1 MAGLFCR
8 TRVFV
13 VFKLQY
19 LRVDCYN
26 TRQTTGDYC
35 VGPSS
40 CRHVEFLR
48 QPPQLPLPPAAR
60 TFQFL
65 EWWACFMSL
74 IVTPFCWMPR
84 RYVKRQIDKWQ
95 LGKKSRVSGFSSIS
109 QSWRHYLL
117 FDTASMG
124 QSSIAVCY
132 VKPGKSNWRRR
143 ISTVDLLVLTC
154 LDQLLLILSTFITEQ
169 VTLMRRSTVLSF
181 SLQLVFPG

>member
-1 MAGLFCR
+1 VVNCEQVNTDDSYKFSEDGSGEAKTGAMAGLFCR

-84 RYVKRQIDKWQ
+84 RYVKRQIDK
-95 LGKKSRVSGFSSIS
+95 
-109 QSWRHYLL
+109 
-117 FDTASMG
+117 
-124 QSSIAVCY
+124 
-132 VKPGKSNWRRR
+132 
-143 ISTVDLLVLTC
+143 
-154 LDQLLLILSTFITEQ
+154 
-169 VTLMRRSTVLSF
+169 
-181 SLQLVFPG
+181 

>member
-1 MAGLFCR
+1 VVNCEQVNTDDSYKFSEDGSGEAKTGAMAGLFCR

-74 IVTPFCWMPR
+74 IVT
-84 RYVKRQIDKWQ
+84 
-95 LGKKSRVSGFSSIS
+95 
-109 QSWRHYLL
+109 
-117 FDTASMG
+117 
-124 QSSIAVCY
+124 
-132 VKPGKSNWRRR
+132 VKPGNTNWRGR
-143 ISTVDLLVLTC
+143 IRTVDLLVLTC
-154 LDQLLLILSTFITEQ
+154 LDQLLLILSTFITKQ
-169 VTLMRRSTVLSF
+169 GTLMRRSTVLSF